1 MLIKVIMND
10 RIAKGGFEKHRVH
23 VVPNGDGN
31 LGQILEF
38 YSVRHMEHPYIL
50 HTPAVGR
57 KLRIKLRIMNGQ
69 KNLPMNI

>member
-1 MLIKVIMND
+1 MND

-50 HTPAVGR
+50 HTPDGWEKV
-57 KLRIKLRIMNGQ
+57 KKIYK
-69 KNLPMNI
+69 